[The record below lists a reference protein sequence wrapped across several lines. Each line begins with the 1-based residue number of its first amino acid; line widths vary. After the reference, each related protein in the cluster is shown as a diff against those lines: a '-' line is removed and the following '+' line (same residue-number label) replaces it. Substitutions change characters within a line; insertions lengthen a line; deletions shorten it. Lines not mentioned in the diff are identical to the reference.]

1 MNRRDSKRKSRQECS
16 SPVLSSSGNPVKVRR
31 QRSRRRMTCPS
42 PAEINKA
49 IAGVTLTPLIKC
61 CSLEELV
68 EKCIQCF
75 NPEGNLCRS
84 DRVVNMIL
92 TTHSWVVPSVKFAET
107 VLRLYQEASSV
118 NECQR
123 RRQICHFMGFWY
135 RHFAEMFKR
144 DSKLQ
149 EVMSNFQEAVK
160 KQGEE
165 FECTLID
172 TSSIKAP
179 EWVPKVTCQTT
190 PNCNKKRKVSLLFDH
205 LEPTELANHLSYL
218 EFKSF
223 CRISYTDY
231 QCYVMNSSV
240 QEYPCLQSSVNLCNS
255 ISQWVQVMILNRPT
269 SQQRAEVFTKFIHV
283 TQKLRQLQ
291 NFNTLMAVVGG
302 LCHSAISRLKDT
314 HAHLSQE
321 VIKTLNEMTELLS
334 SRSNYSTYRRV
345 YSECT
350 GFKIPIL
357 GVHLKDLVS
366 LNEALP
372 SFLED
377 NKINLSKLHSLYHQI
392 LDLQQ
397 LQQAE
402 APFNFSMDVVHLLTL
417 SLDLFYTED
426 DIYQLSYSRE
436 AKNPRTLPSTPYKP
450 PEAVVE
456 WGPSDHGT
464 TIKHVQQMVDA
475 VFKNYDPEQNGYIC
489 QEDFEKI
496 VASLPF
502 FLLGLEK
509 DREGPFSRDEITAC
523 FMKAISKC
531 SKFGLGCLH
540 NFLETTFKKP
550 TFCRSCDGF
559 FWGVTKQGYKCR
571 ECGTNWLK
579 QCKDHMT
586 AECKKRFKPQE
597 GPCTPG
603 PLTPHPGTPVTCK
616 HFSSGSEEEAFTFQQ
631 SDVCDYRE
639 ERKER
644 NSFPRAGS
652 SPRNSICRRP
662 VKMAHRGTQT
672 EGLIAMSDKVVS
684 STPLEQEKVYSS
696 QAPEHDALQGRLKLL
711 EKERDNLM
719 LENATLHCTNSQLAA
734 ENARLQDLLGRTPET
749 SPMKGRHQNCTQPS
763 VTFILESMDSLHLQ
777 CDSKL

>member
-1 MNRRDSKRKSRQECS
+1 
-16 SPVLSSSGNPVKVRR
+16 
-31 QRSRRRMTCPS
+31 
-42 PAEINKA
+42 
-49 IAGVTLTPLIKC
+49 
-61 CSLEELV
+61 
-68 EKCIQCF
+68 
-75 NPEGNLCRS
+75 
-84 DRVVNMIL
+84 
-92 TTHSWVVPSVKFAET
+92 
-107 VLRLYQEASSV
+107 
-118 NECQR
+118 
-123 RRQICHFMGFWY
+123 MGFWN
-135 RHFAEMFKR
+135 RRFSEVFKR

-149 EVMSNFQEAVK
+149 EVMCHFQEAVK
-160 KQGEE
+160 KHGEKFE
-165 FECTLID
+165 FSLID
-172 TSSIKAP
+172 TSDIIAT
-179 EWVPKVTCQTT
+179 EWAQKVTCQTN

-223 CRISYTDY
+223 CRISHTDY
-231 QCYVMNSSV
+231 QSYVMNSSV
-240 QEYPCLQSSVNLCNS
+240 QEYPWLQCSVNLCNS

-314 HAHLSQE
+314 HAHLSPE

-334 SRSNYSTYRRV
+334 SSSNYSTYRRV

-350 GFKIPIL
+350 GFKIPIV

-377 NKINLSKLHSLYHQI
+377 NKINLSKLQSLYHQI

-402 APFNFSMDVVHLLTL
+402 APFAFNKDVVHLLTL

-426 DIYQLSYSRE
+426 EIYQLSYSRE
-436 AKNPRTLPSTPYKP
+436 AKNPRTLPSTPHKP
-450 PEAVVE
+450 PEVVVE
-456 WGPSDHGT
+456 WPPSDHGT
-464 TIKHVQQMVDA
+464 VIKHVQQMVDT
-475 VFKNYDPEQNGYIC
+475 VFKNYDYEQRGYIC

-496 VASLPF
+496 VAYFPF
-502 FLLGLEK
+502 SSIGLEK
-509 DREGPFSRDEITAC
+509 DREGPFSRDELTAY
-523 FMKAISKC
+523 FTKAISEC
-531 SKFGLGCLH
+531 SKLGLDCLH
-540 NFLETTFKKP
+540 SFLETTLKKP

-559 FWGVTKQGYKCR
+559 FWGVTLQGYKCR
-571 ECGTNWLK
+571 ECGINWLK

-586 AECKKRFKPQE
+586 AECKKRFKPHD
-597 GPCTPG
+597 GPGTPG
-603 PLTPHPGTPVTCK
+603 SLTPHSGTPVSCK
-616 HFSSGSEEEAFTFQQ
+616 HLSSGSEEETFTFQQ
-631 SDVCDYRE
+631 SDISHYRD
-639 ERKER
+639 ERTER
-644 NSFPRAGS
+644 STFTRTGS
-652 SPRNSICRRP
+652 LPRNSICRRP
-662 VKMAHRGTQT
+662 VKMAHKGIQT
-672 EGLIAMSDKVVS
+672 EGFIAMSDKVVPS
-684 STPLEQEKVYSS
+684 KTLERERNNSPQNP
-696 QAPEHDALQGRLKLL
+696 QHDGQLNLL

-734 ENARLQDLLGRTPET
+734 ENARLQDLLDRTRET